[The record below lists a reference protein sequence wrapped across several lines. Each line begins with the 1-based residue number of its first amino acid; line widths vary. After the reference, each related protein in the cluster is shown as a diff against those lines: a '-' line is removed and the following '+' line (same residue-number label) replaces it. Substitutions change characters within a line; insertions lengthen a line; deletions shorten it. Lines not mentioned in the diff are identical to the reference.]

1 MTPKN
6 YAKSDEKNMWDQSIS
21 GVNRVIEGV
30 AGRVPLFRSLRD
42 SFRLGDDKMIDW
54 DQSERIA
61 EILANSDGEQPVP
74 VSGQIQEDFDRM
86 AEQSREMVAS
96 FTGLPVREP
105 LGPVYVFD
113 RPAWVRANLQ
123 GFKLIFEPLSE
134 SYQAALEK
142 FSKQRKGQGLQKRL
156 MRGVLTIQIGLVMGY
171 LSRSVLGQ
179 FDLGI
184 PDLESGGK
192 LYIVMPN
199 MLKAERKMALNPAD
213 FRLWITLHEVT
224 HAVEFQASPWL
235 RTYMKDLMD
244 QYFRTVALRLED
256 LGTRLKPENLGD
268 ASSLQEIVKQGGLVS
283 LVSTPE
289 QREILGRIQAFMS
302 LIEGYSNLVM
312 DSVGEKVLPSYKEMS
327 MAFRRRQETKTG
339 AERLVQRMLGFD
351 LKLRQYQ
358 VGELFCREV
367 TEREGLD
374 FLHRVWLR
382 PENLPGSEE
391 IVKPYL
397 WIERV
402 KREGAERILHY
413 DV

>member
-1 MTPKN
+1 MPN
-6 YAKSDEKNMWDQSIS
+6 ICAKSDDKNMWDQSIR
-21 GVNRVIEGV
+21 GVNRVIEGI
-30 AGRVPLFRSLRD
+30 AGRVPLFRSLRGA
-42 SFRLGDDKMIDW
+42 FRPGDEKMIDW
-54 DQSERIA
+54 EQSERIA
-61 EILANSDGEQPVP
+61 EILASSDGERPFP
-74 VSGQIQEDFDRM
+74 VSGKMQSDFDGM

-113 RPAWVRANLQ
+113 RLAWVRANLQ
-123 GFKLIFEPLSE
+123 GFKIIFEPLSE

-142 FSKQRKGQGLQKRL
+142 FAKQRRGQGFQKRVL
-156 MRGVLTIQIGLVMGY
+156 RGVLTIQIGLVMGY

-184 PDLESGGK
+184 PGLESGGK

-199 MLKAERKMALNPAD
+199 MLKAERKMALNPKD

-244 QYFRTVALRLED
+244 KYFRSVALRLED
-256 LGTRLKPENLGD
+256 LGMHIKPGNLGD
-268 ASSLQEIVKQGGLVS
+268 VSSLQEIVKQGGLVS

-312 DSVGEKVLPSYKEMS
+312 DSVGEKVLPTYREMS
-327 MAFRRRQETKTG
+327 MAFRSREETKTG

-367 TEREGLD
+367 MEKEGLE
-374 FLHRVWLR
+374 FLNRVWAR
-382 PENLPGSEE
+382 RENLPDADE

-397 WIERV
+397 WIERI
-402 KREGAERILHY
+402 KREGAKRILHY

>member
-1 MTPKN
+1 MAPKN
-6 YAKSDEKNMWDQSIS
+6 YSGEDNKNMWDSSIR
-21 GVNRVIEGV
+21 GVNRVMESV
-30 AGRVPLFRSLRD
+30 AGRVPLYRSLRGA
-42 SFRLGDDKMIDW
+42 FRSGDDKMIDW
-54 DQSERIA
+54 EQSERIA
-61 EILANSDGEQPVP
+61 EILANSDGERPAP
-74 VSGQIQEDFDRM
+74 VSHTMQSDFDRM
-86 AEQSREMVAS
+86 AEESREMVAS
-96 FTGLPVREP
+96 YTGLPVREP

-113 RPAWVRANLQ
+113 RPAWVRANLS

-142 FSKQRKGQGLQKRL
+142 FSKQRRGQGFQKRL
-156 MRGVLTIQIGLVMGY
+156 VRGVLTIQIGLVMGY

-199 MLKAERKMALNPAD
+199 MLKAERKMALDPQD

-224 HAVEFQASPWL
+224 HAVEFQSSPWL

-256 LGTRLKPENLGD
+256 LGARLKPENLGD

-312 DSVGEKVLPSYKEMS
+312 DGVGEKVLPSYKEMS
-327 MAFRRRQETKTG
+327 AAFRRRQETKTG

-358 VGELFCREV
+358 VGELFCREIM
-367 TEREGLD
+367 EKEGLD
-374 FLHRVWLR
+374 FLNRVWTR
-382 PENLPGSEE
+382 AENLPTSDE

-402 KREGAERILHY
+402 KREGAERILHF

>member
-1 MTPKN
+1 
-6 YAKSDEKNMWDQSIS
+6 
-21 GVNRVIEGV
+21 
-30 AGRVPLFRSLRD
+30 
-42 SFRLGDDKMIDW
+42 MIDW

-367 TEREGLD
+367 TEREGPD

>member
-1 MTPKN
+1 MAPKS
-6 YAKSDEKNMWDQSIS
+6 YVKSDEKNMWDQSIS

-42 SFRLGDDKMIDW
+42 SFRPGDDKMIDW

-61 EILANSDGEQPVP
+61 EILANSDGEQPVQ
-74 VSGQIQEDFDRM
+74 VSGKVQGDFDRM
-86 AEQSREMVAS
+86 AEQSREMVTS
-96 FTGLPVREP
+96 FTGLPVCQD

-113 RPAWVRANLQ
+113 RPAWVRANLE

-134 SYQAALEK
+134 NYQAALDK
-142 FSKQRKGQGLQKRL
+142 FSKQRRGQGFQKRL

-199 MLKAERKMALNPAD
+199 MLKAERKMALDPAD

-244 QYFRTVALRLED
+244 QYFRSVALRLED

-367 TEREGLD
+367 MEKEGLD
-374 FLHRVWLR
+374 FLNRVWLR

-402 KREGAERILHY
+402 KREGVERILHY

>member
-1 MTPKN
+1 MTSGN
-6 YAKSDEKNMWDQSIS
+6 YDDNEKNMWDQSIR
-21 GVNRVIEGV
+21 GVNRVMEAI
-30 AGRVPLFRSLRD
+30 AGRVPLYRSLRGA
-42 SFRLGDDKMIDW
+42 FRAGDEAMIDW
-54 DQSERIA
+54 DQAASIA
-61 EILANSDGEQPVP
+61 EVLANSDGERPVL
-74 VSGQIQEDFDRM
+74 VNDETQSDFDRM
-86 AEQSREMVAS
+86 AEESREMVTS
-96 FTGLPVREP
+96 YTGLAVGES
-105 LGPVYVFD
+105 LGPVYVFG
-113 RPAWVRANLQ
+113 RPEWVRANLV
-123 GFKLIFEPLSE
+123 GFKQIFEPLSD
-134 SYQAALEK
+134 SYKAALEK
-142 FSKQRKGQGLQKRL
+142 FSKQGRGQGFQKRL
-156 MRGVLTIQIGLVMGY
+156 VRGMLTIQIGLVMGY

-184 PDLESGGK
+184 PDLETAGR

-199 MLKAERKMALNPAD
+199 MLKAERKMALDPED

-235 RTYMKDLMD
+235 RTYMKEMMD
-244 QYFRTVALRLED
+244 KYFRSVALRLEN
-256 LGTRLKPENLGD
+256 LGMRLKPENLGD

-289 QREILGRIQAFMS
+289 QREILGSIQAFMS

-312 DSVGEKVLPSYKEMS
+312 DAVGEKVLPSYKEMS
-327 MAFRRRQETKTG
+327 AAFRRRQETKTG

-367 TEREGLD
+367 VEKEGLD
-374 FLHRVWLR
+374 FLNRVWVR
-382 PENLPGSEE
+382 AENLPDAEE

-402 KREGAERILHY
+402 KREGSERIRHH